1 MTVSFDCERSCSSP
15 RRVLDRFYLHMKFKG
30 DRFNMFGILGI
41 LCPISGGIPF
51 EMFLWR
57 MLERKKQY
65 KFRKLRLMPSI
76 WVRHSK
82 SL

>member
-1 MTVSFDCERSCSSP
+1 
-15 RRVLDRFYLHMKFKG
+15 MKFERDKL
-30 DRFNMFGILGI
+30 NMFGRLGI
-41 LCPISGGIPF
+41 LGPISGGIPF

-76 WVRHSK
+76 WIRHSK
-82 SL
+82 SLYSEMLSRYSDLTKSL